1 MENLDV
7 ILKLPIVR
15 TFVVIQ
21 TIVFCIAP
29 GFYLYWLARPID
41 FQSMEFFRLAI
52 LIIAVN
58 SMVYFSIL
66 LFSCAIT
73 LIEGYSYEVDV
84 EKADDRSIG
93 YSILIERSALQTNLA
108 ITICILFTIFD
119 IFFFQKP
126 VQYDVV
132 LSNCKIVG
140 LGVCVAWTANLFFRL
155 TKKIYVLIKG
165 LFTKRKL

>member
-1 MENLDV
+1 
-7 ILKLPIVR
+7 
-15 TFVVIQ
+15 
-21 TIVFCIAP
+21 
-29 GFYLYWLARPID
+29 
-41 FQSMEFFRLAI
+41 
-52 LIIAVN
+52 
-58 SMVYFSIL
+58 MVYFSIL